1 MRQNITAG
9 KKLVRIRDI
18 ESFQPIGLVK
28 SKLLVYDSVIIL
40 VQFLI
45 LNNLFPYT
53 MAIIVIRN
61 GIFMTFSP
69 QKVLKN

>member
-1 MRQNITAG
+1 
-9 KKLVRIRDI
+9 
-18 ESFQPIGLVK
+18 
-28 SKLLVYDSVIIL
+28 
-40 VQFLI
+40 

>member
-53 MAIIVIRN
+53 MPIIVIRN

>member
-53 MAIIVIRN
+53 IAIIVIRN